1 MTVLPLCSTSL
12 AIFLRFIMWLLPIG
26 VVAMRIF
33 PA

>member
-1 MTVLPLCSTSL
+1 MMVLPLCSTSL
-12 AIFLRFIMWLLPIG
+12 AIFFKFMRWLLPIG